1 MSAFAQGLR
10 IQGRVIGALMMREL
24 LTRYGR
30 HNIGFLWIIVEPLL
44 FAVLVGIVWNFM
56 WGATK
61 HGIGVMSF
69 VVSGYIPLVLF
80 RQSVNRAAGLFQA
93 NGGLM
98 YHRQIKVLDFVLVR
112 FLIELIGCMIAYLFI
127 AIVLMGFGQ
136 FPVPYDL
143 GFMLL
148 GGLYF
153 ALFVL
158 AMSCIL
164 APLSETSEVV
174 EKFLPVFTYLT
185 IPFSGAFTL
194 AEWLTPAARNAT
206 LLFPPV
212 HAMEMMRYGLYG
224 HGITPYFDYTYPLMV
239 NAVLLAIGLLLCR
252 RVRRM
257 LVVE

>member
-1 MSAFAQGLR
+1 MSVFAQGLR

-24 LTRYGR
+24 LTRFGR
-30 HNIGFLWIIVEPLL
+30 HNIGFLWIMVEPLL

-61 HGIGVMSF
+61 HGLGVMSF

-127 AIVLMGFGQ
+127 ATLLMGLGL

-143 GFMLL
+143 GFILL
-148 GGLYF
+148 GFLYF
-153 ALFVL
+153 AFFVL
-158 AMSCIL
+158 AMCCIL

-174 EKFLPVFTYLT
+174 EKFLPVVTYLT

-206 LLFPPV
+206 LIFPPV
-212 HAMEMMRYGLYG
+212 HAMEMMRYGIYG
-224 HGITPYFDYTYPLMV
+224 HAITPHFDYVYPLIV
-239 NAVLLAIGLLLCR
+239 NAALLSIGLLLCR
-252 RVRRM
+252 RVRGM